1 MERASF
7 LVEKTGER
15 IDCLLNPASVVVR
28 RQAGVHHRRSSTG
41 PLSAMALKDDPLL
54 YTGGGTTEMLLD
66 LLFDTSLVGPEN
78 VTEDVRSL
86 TGPLARLAEGSN
98 ADDGSGQAPLVRFVW
113 GKAWNVL
120 GVVTALAERLEYFNP
135 EGAPQR
141 SWLRMRLQRVSSPL
155 LQMVENWVEDVVVS
169 ELPVAEDVAIEDL
182 RFFEMTGS
190 GEDGGDEG
198 GGQTTERLDEVA
210 YRMYGNPTWWRRI
223 ANFNDIDDPWDV
235 APGRL
240 LAVPPESATG
250 GEA

>member
-7 LVEKTGER
+7 IVEKTGDR
-15 IDCLLNPASVVVR
+15 IDCLLNPASVVMR
-28 RQAGVHHRRSSTG
+28 RIAGVHHRRSSTG
-41 PLSAMALKDDPLL
+41 PLSAMALQDDPLL
-54 YTGGGTTEMLLD
+54 YTGGGTTELLLD
-66 LLFDTSLVGPEN
+66 LLFDTSLMGPEN

-86 TGPLARLAEGSN
+86 TGPLARLAEGSK
-98 ADDGSGQAPLVRFVW
+98 ADDGTGQAPLVRFVW

-120 GVVTALAERLEYFNP
+120 GVVTALAERLEYFNA

-155 LQMVENWVEDVVVS
+155 LQVVENWVEDVAVS
-169 ELPVAEDVAIEDL
+169 ELPDAEDVAVEDL

-190 GEDGGDEG
+190 GEGDE
-198 GGQTTERLDEVA
+198 GGQTTERLDEVS

-235 APGRL
+235 EAGKL
-240 LAVPPESATG
+240 LAIPPESATG

>member
-1 MERASF
+1 VERASF
-7 LVEKTGER
+7 IVEKTGER

-28 RQAGVHHRRSSTG
+28 KLAGVHHRRSSTG

-54 YTGGGTTEMLLD
+54 YTGGGMTEVLLD
-66 LLFDTSLVGPEN
+66 LLFDTSLAGPEN
-78 VTEDVRSL
+78 VTEDVRTL
-86 TGPLARLAEGSN
+86 TGPLARLAEGS
-98 ADDGSGQAPLVRFVW
+98 DGNDGTGRAPLVRFVW

-120 GVVTALAERLEYFNP
+120 GVVTALAERLEYFNT

-155 LQMVENWVEDVVVS
+155 LQVVENWVEDVLVT
-169 ELPVAEDVAIEDL
+169 ELPDADDVAVEDL

-190 GEDGGDEG
+190 GEESG

-235 APGRL
+235 EPGQL
-240 LAVPPESATG
+240 LAIPPQSATG